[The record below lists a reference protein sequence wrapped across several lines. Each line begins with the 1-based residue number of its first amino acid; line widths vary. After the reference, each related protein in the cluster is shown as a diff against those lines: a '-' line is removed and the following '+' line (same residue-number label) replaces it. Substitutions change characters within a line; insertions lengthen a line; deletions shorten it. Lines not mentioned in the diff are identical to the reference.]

1 MLIDLTNRRTTIC
14 TLSIWTG
21 GTNKGLNIIC
31 VKKYLP
37 IVNNIMPSQAI
48 TDLHLEDLSGIKP
61 VQITRLK
68 RISIES
74 VLQLATSIPQEL
86 AEESGDNVE
95 SMSMLVIEA
104 RKALTNIGLLSKEF
118 CTAADIMTRRKQIVR
133 CTTGSKSLDEL
144 LSGGIETQAVTE
156 IAGEFGSGK
165 SQLCHT
171 LSVIA
176 NMPKA
181 NGGLGGN
188 VIFIDTENTF
198 RPERIHQIAE
208 AYGIADPEK
217 ILSSIF
223 VCKIY
228 NSSHLEFVIKNL
240 ARYLEEFR
248 ASIVII
254 DSIISLHRAEFI
266 GRGTLWDRQQR
277 LNSMLHRLTRIAEVY
292 NIALVLTNQ
301 IQSNPDATFAGE
313 TTKVAGGNILA
324 HATTY
329 RIFFKKA
336 GHNRVAVLQD
346 SPYHEYGSV
355 KFTISEKGIV
365 DAEETDK
372 KTRNSESSWR

>member
-1 MLIDLTNRRTTIC
+1 
-14 TLSIWTG
+14 
-21 GTNKGLNIIC
+21 
-31 VKKYLP
+31 
-37 IVNNIMPSQAI
+37 MPSQAI
-48 TDLHLEDLSGIKP
+48 TDLHLEDLFGIKP

-95 SMSMLVIEA
+95 SMSILVLEA

-118 CTAADIMTRRKQIVR
+118 CTAADIMERRKQINR

-228 NSSHLEFVIKNL
+228 NTSRLEFVIKNL

-248 ASIVII
+248 ASLVII
-254 DSIISLHRAEFI
+254 DSIISLHRAEFS

-277 LNSMLHRLTRIAEVY
+277 LNSMLHRLTRLAEVY

-301 IQSNPDATFAGE
+301 VQSNPDATFAGE
-313 TTKVAGGNILA
+313 PTKVAGGNILA

-336 GHNRVAVLQD
+336 GHNRIAVMQD

-372 KTRNSESSWR
+372 KTRDSESGWR

>member
-1 MLIDLTNRRTTIC
+1 
-14 TLSIWTG
+14 
-21 GTNKGLNIIC
+21 
-31 VKKYLP
+31 
-37 IVNNIMPSQAI
+37 MPSQAI
-48 TDLHLEDLSGIKP
+48 TDLHLEDLSDIKP
-61 VQITRLK
+61 VQITRLR
-68 RISIES
+68 RIGIES

-95 SMSMLVIEA
+95 SMSILVIEA
-104 RKALTNIGLLSKEF
+104 KKVLSNIGLLSKEF
-118 CTAADIMTRRKQIVR
+118 CTASDIMTRRKQIMR
-133 CTTGSKSLDEL
+133 CTTGSKSLDGL

-171 LSVIA
+171 LSVTA
-176 NMPKA
+176 NMPQA

-208 AYGIADPEK
+208 SYGITDPEK

-240 ARYLEEFR
+240 AKYLEEFR
-248 ASIVII
+248 ASLVII
-254 DSIISLHRAEFI
+254 DSIISLHRAEFS

-277 LNSMLHRLTRIAEVY
+277 LNSMLHRLSRLAEVY
-292 NIALVLTNQ
+292 NIAFVLTNQ
-301 IQSNPDATFAGE
+301 VQSNPDATFAGDP
-313 TTKVAGGNILA
+313 TKVAGGNIMA

-329 RIFFKKA
+329 RIFFRKA
-336 GHNRVAVLQD
+336 GHNRIAVMQD

-355 KFTISEKGIV
+355 KFTISEKGVV
-365 DAEETDK
+365 DTEETDK
-372 KTRNSESSWR
+372 KTRNSESGWG

>member
-1 MLIDLTNRRTTIC
+1 
-14 TLSIWTG
+14 
-21 GTNKGLNIIC
+21 
-31 VKKYLP
+31 
-37 IVNNIMPSQAI
+37 MPSQAI
-48 TDLHLEDLSGIKP
+48 TDLHLEDLSSIKP
-61 VQITRLK
+61 VQITKLK
-68 RISIES
+68 RIGIES
-74 VLQLATSIPQEL
+74 VLELATSIPQEL

-95 SMSMLVIEA
+95 SMSILVIEA
-104 RKALTNIGLLSKEF
+104 KKVLSNIGLLSKEF
-118 CTAADIMTRRKQIVR
+118 CTAADIMTRRKQIMR
-133 CTTGSKSLDEL
+133 CTTGSKSLDGL

-171 LSVIA
+171 LSVTA
-176 NMPKA
+176 NMPQA

-208 AYGIADPEK
+208 SYRITDPEK

-240 ARYLEEFR
+240 AKYLEEFR
-248 ASIVII
+248 ASLVII
-254 DSIISLHRAEFI
+254 DSIISLHRAEFS

-277 LNSMLHRLTRIAEVY
+277 LNSMLHRLSRLAEVY
-292 NIALVLTNQ
+292 NIAFVLTNQ
-301 IQSNPDATFAGE
+301 VQSNPDATFAGDP
-313 TTKVAGGNILA
+313 TKVAGGNIMA

-329 RIFFKKA
+329 RIFFRKA
-336 GHNRVAVLQD
+336 GHNRIAVMQD

-355 KFTISEKGIV
+355 KFTITEKGIV
-365 DAEETDK
+365 DTEETDK
-372 KTRNSESSWR
+372 KSRNSESGW